1 MASAIWPQF
10 RRGRAVTACG
20 SSSIEPGAVLIMRRR
35 VGFKMQSG
43 PRWSRLRP
51 GDALTLPVAG
61 VRPLRFRVVAVMLVS
76 DAMTAPAL
84 ETEAELLILSVHL
97 PATLT
102 APAQRLVIAAVAIDR
117 ATRR

>member
-1 MASAIWPQF
+1 MH
-10 RRGRAVTACG
+10 
-20 SSSIEPGAVLIMRRR
+20 RR
-35 VGFKMQSG
+35 VGFEIQPG

-76 DAMTAPAL
+76 EGMTTPAL
-84 ETEAELLILSVHL
+84 ETEAELLILTARL
-97 PATLT
+97 PATLS

-117 ATRR
+117 AARR